1 MAEVLLFL
9 TYLAVILLIG
19 ILISILSK
27 KLKLPNTLMLIL
39 VGIALGSTTYKD
51 APLIWFPELFLSAIS
66 TLALVMIIFDSS
78 SKFKLRSLDI
88 LSLNIFSLSLTFLIL
103 NMIFLSAF
111 LILIFDEGSIFLA
124 LIFSALISGTDP
136 GAVLAML
143 RGVKSR
149 VIELLKLEA
158 LLNTPLI
165 VLLPFII
172 LDLEKSLKGRLEIS
186 QFIDQ
191 IGPFLQQFVVG
202 IGAGVLVALIMFK
215 FMKKGYSK
223 VLSPLAMITAAL
235 LTYTIAENLKGN
247 GVLAVTA
254 MGLLFGNIYLKQ
266 KIQLEEF
273 SLVFS
278 NSLEILVF
286 ILIGLVIKIPIS
298 IDFFIKSLGLFLI
311 YLIIRFFAVAISL
324 RKLKFNLKERIF
336 MTLNAQKGIAVV
348 VVAFSLANLGIG
360 GIKVILNL
368 TLAFILYS
376 IILSTIVIRFSNFFV
391 GANAEKKVLESD
403 KKS

>member
-19 ILISILSK
+19 ILVSILSK

-39 VGIALGSTTYKD
+39 VGIALGSITYKD

-172 LDLEKSLKGRLEIS
+172 LDLEKSLKGRLVIS

-235 LTYTIAENLKGN
+235 LAYTIAENLKGN

-391 GANAEKKVLESD
+391 GVNTEKKVLESD